1 MALIG
6 ASELRVT
13 SAAVDLLAITE
24 PDEIRSRLV
33 RLGLEQTGADRCT
46 LTSIDQGVFRV
57 EDSCEQGRQPQF
69 VGREYPLSYAAEEPL
84 LQQAIATGTTVTGGR
99 FAETGRTH
107 PELVDALRGIKHT
120 AVVPLKL
127 GAEVGALLILSR
139 RQDRPF
145 RDNDLDHLGRIGNL
159 AVLALR
165 NARLLEGV
173 NAAQRRGLD
182 ALMLISEHAA
192 IIDCLPDFF
201 GRMSS
206 SVAGLAG
213 ARAAAYW
220 VVHGDHL
227 SAQPDA
233 YGFPPLQLASMSIPM
248 AAALSGGLRR
258 VLYGGESLRYER
270 GSNGTD
276 SALSPIAAASD
287 PYNFLAVPWRTS
299 EGPLGIVVAYDS
311 PSGFGEQ
318 DEWIMRLSARA
329 SALVWQGHVAERRVS
344 EFQATELGRLEAY
357 SRRMAEL
364 ERQKSNFLKL
374 ASHELRSPI
383 TILRGYLSMMT
394 DGTLGE
400 LKPSVAETAVKME
413 VQVHRIKDL
422 VDQMLTAARLEDS
435 DVATITSETRI
446 DEVARAVV
454 ASMAQT
460 SARSRHVSIR
470 APRPA
475 TAVADPRHVETIIG
489 NLVSNAIKYSPAGG
503 KVVVSVRAQAD
514 CVEVDVTD
522 QGIGMS
528 AETIARLFKPFSR
541 GDEAELRAIDGAGLG
556 LYLSRE
562 LAREQG
568 GDVTVRSSP
577 GKGSTFI
584 LRLPSRPMSGA
595 NDDGVALP
603 SELVSTVSVG

>member
-1 MALIG
+1 MTLSG
-6 ASELRVT
+6 ASDLRVT

-24 PDEIRSRLV
+24 PGEIRSRLV
-33 RLGLEQTGADRCT
+33 RLGLDQTGADRCT

-57 EDSCEQGRQPQF
+57 EDSCEQGGQPQF
-69 VGREYPLSYAAEEPL
+69 VGREYPLSYAADQPL
-84 LQQAIATGTTVTGGR
+84 LRDAIATGRTVTGGG
-99 FAETGRTH
+99 FADQGRTH
-107 PELVDALRGIKHT
+107 PELGDALRGIKHT

-127 GAEVGALLILSR
+127 GADVGALLILSR
-139 RQDRPF
+139 RLDHPF
-145 RDNDLDHLGRIGNL
+145 RDGDLEHLGRIGNL

-182 ALMLISEHAA
+182 ALTLISEHAA

-220 VVHGDHL
+220 VVHADHL

-233 YGFPPLQLASMSIPM
+233 YGFTPRQLASMSIPM
-248 AAALSGGLRR
+248 AAALRGGLRR

-270 GSNGTD
+270 DSNGSE
-276 SALSPIAAASD
+276 SALSPIAAAD
-287 PYNFLAVPWRTS
+287 TYNFLAVPWRTS
-299 EGPLGIVVAYDS
+299 EGPLGILVAYDS
-311 PSGFGEQ
+311 PTGFGEQ

-329 SALVWQGHVAERRVS
+329 SALVWQSHVAERRVS
-344 EFQATELGRLEAY
+344 ELQATELGRLEAY

-400 LKPSVAETAVKME
+400 MKPSVAETAVKMD

-435 DVATITSETRI
+435 DVPTITSETRI

-454 ASMAQT
+454 TSMSQT
-460 SARSRHVSIR
+460 SARSRQLSIR

-475 TAVADPRHVETIIG
+475 TAVADARHVETIIG

-503 KVVVSVRAQAD
+503 KVVVSVRAQPD
-514 CVEVDVTD
+514 CVEVDVSD

-568 GDVTVRSSP
+568 GDVTVRSNS
-577 GKGSTFI
+577 GVGSTFT
-584 LRLPSRPMSGA
+584 LRLPRRPLSDA
-595 NDDGVALP
+595 SDTVAGLP
-603 SELVSTVSVG
+603 SEYVSTVPVG

>member
-1 MALIG
+1 MALSG
-6 ASELRVT
+6 APELRVT
-13 SAAVDLLAITE
+13 TAAVDLLAVTD

-46 LTSIDQGVFRV
+46 LTSIDEGVFRV
-57 EDSCEQGRQPQF
+57 EDSCEQGGQPEF
-69 VGREYPLSYAAEEPL
+69 VGREYPLSYAAEQPL
-84 LQQAIATGTTVTGGR
+84 LQQAIATGSIATGGG
-99 FAETGRTH
+99 FAEQGRTH
-107 PELVDALRGIKHT
+107 PELGDALRGIKHT

-127 GAEVGALLILSR
+127 GADVGALLILSR
-139 RQDRPF
+139 RTDRPF
-145 RDNDLDHLGRIGNL
+145 RESDLDHLSRIGNL

-182 ALMLISEHAA
+182 AMMLISEHAA

-220 VVHGDHL
+220 VVHGDRL
-227 SAQPDA
+227 AAQPDA
-233 YGFPPLQLASMSIPM
+233 YGFTPVQLASMSVPM
-248 AAALSGGLRR
+248 AAALRGGLRR

-276 SALSPIAAASD
+276 SELSPIAAAAD
-287 PYNFLAVPWRTS
+287 TYNFLAVPWRTS
-299 EGPLGIVVAYDS
+299 EGPLGILVAYDS
-311 PSGFGEQ
+311 PTGFGEQ

-329 SALVWQGHVAERRVS
+329 SALVWQSHVAERRVS
-344 EFQATELGRLEAY
+344 ELQATELGRLEAY

-400 LKPSVAETAVKME
+400 LKPSVGETAVKME
-413 VQVHRIKDL
+413 AQVLRIKDL

-435 DVATITSETRI
+435 DVPTITSETRI
-446 DEVARAVV
+446 DDVARAVV
-454 ASMAQT
+454 DSMSQT
-460 SARSRHVSIR
+460 TGRSRQLSLR
-470 APRPA
+470 APQPA
-475 TAVADPRHVETIIG
+475 TALADPRHVETIIG
-489 NLVSNAIKYSPAGG
+489 NLLSNAIKYSPAGSR
-503 KVVVSVRAQAD
+503 VIVSVRAQPD
-514 CVEVDVTD
+514 CVEVDVSD

-528 AETIARLFKPFSR
+528 ADTIARLFKPFSR

-568 GDVTVRSSP
+568 GDVTVRSNS
-577 GKGSTFI
+577 GRGSTFT
-584 LRLPSRPMSGA
+584 LRLPRRALSDAS
-595 NDDGVALP
+595 DGVVGPP
-603 SELVSTVSVG
+603 SAFVSAVSVG

>member
-1 MALIG
+1 MTLSG
-6 ASELRVT
+6 ASDLRVT
-13 SAAVDLLAITE
+13 SAAVDLLAVTD
-24 PDEIRSRLV
+24 PREIRSRLV
-33 RLGLEQTGADRCT
+33 RLGLDQTGADRCT

-57 EDSCEQGRQPQF
+57 EDSCEQGGQPTF
-69 VGREYPLSYAAEEPL
+69 VGREYPLSYAADQPL
-84 LQQAIATGTTVTGGR
+84 LREAIASGRTVTGAG
-99 FAETGRTH
+99 FADQGRTH
-107 PELVDALRGIKHT
+107 PELSGALRGIKHT

-127 GAEVGALLILSR
+127 GADVGALLIMSR
-139 RQDRPF
+139 RLDHPF
-145 RDNDLDHLGRIGNL
+145 RDSDLDHLGRVGNL
-159 AVLALR
+159 AVLAMR

-182 ALMLISEHAA
+182 ALTLISEHAA

-233 YGFPPLQLASMSIPM
+233 YGFTPRQLASMSIPM
-248 AAALSGGLRR
+248 AAALRGGLRR

-270 GSNGTD
+270 GSNGAD
-276 SALSPIAAASD
+276 SALSPIAAAD
-287 PYNFLAVPWRTS
+287 TYNFLAVPWRTS

-311 PSGFGEQ
+311 PTGFGEQ
-318 DEWIMRLSARA
+318 DEWIMRLAARA
-329 SALVWQGHVAERRVS
+329 SALVWQSHVAERRVS
-344 EFQATELGRLEAY
+344 ELQATELGRLEAY
-357 SRRMAEL
+357 SRRIAEL

-413 VQVHRIKDL
+413 TQVRRIKDL

-435 DVATITSETRI
+435 EVATISSETRI

-454 ASMAQT
+454 ASMSQT
-460 SARSRHVSIR
+460 SARSRQISLR

-489 NLVSNAIKYSPAGG
+489 NLVSNAIKYSPEGG
-503 KVVVSVRAQAD
+503 KVVVSVRAQHD
-514 CVEVDVTD
+514 CVEVDVSD

-528 AETIARLFKPFSR
+528 DETITRLFKPFSR

-568 GDVTVRSSP
+568 GDVTVRSNS
-577 GKGSTFI
+577 GVGSTFT
-584 LRLPSRPMSGA
+584 LRLPSREMLDAGDA
-595 NDDGVALP
+595 VAGLP
-603 SELVSTVSVG
+603 SEYVATVPVG

>member
-1 MALIG
+1 MALSG

-13 SAAVDLLAITE
+13 SAAVDLLAVTE
-24 PDEIRSRLV
+24 AREIRSRLV
-33 RLGLEQTGADRCT
+33 QLGLDRSGADRCT

-69 VGREYPLSYAAEEPL
+69 VGREYPLSYAAEQPML
-84 LQQAIATGTTVTGGR
+84 RQAISTGRTITGEG
-99 FAETGRTH
+99 FAEQGRTH
-107 PELVDALRGIKHT
+107 PDLGDALRGIKHT

-127 GAEVGALLILSR
+127 GADVGALLILSR
-139 RQDRPF
+139 RRDHPF
-145 RDNDLDHLGRIGNL
+145 RDIDLENLGRIGNL

-192 IIDCLPDFF
+192 SIDCLPDFF

-220 VVHGDHL
+220 VVHGDRL

-233 YGFPPLQLASMSIPM
+233 YGFSPLQLAAMSIPM
-248 AAALSGGLRR
+248 ADALSGGLRL

-270 GSNGTD
+270 GGAGPNSMPSPLAPPDTD
-276 SALSPIAAASD
+276 
-287 PYNFLAVPWRTS
+287 NFLAVPWRTS

-311 PSGFGEQ
+311 STGFGEQ

-329 SALVWQGHVAERRVS
+329 SALVWQSHVSERRLS
-344 EFQATELGRLEAY
+344 ELQATELERLAAY

-364 ERQKSNFLKL
+364 EHQKSNFLKL

-383 TILRGYLSMMT
+383 TILRGYLSMLT

-400 LKPSVAETAVKME
+400 LKPSVGETAVKMDK
-413 VQVHRIKDL
+413 QVRRIKEL

-435 DVATITSETRI
+435 DVLTSRSETRI
-446 DEVARAVV
+446 DEIARDVV
-454 ASMAQT
+454 ASMSQT
-460 SARSRHVSIR
+460 NARSRQLSIR
-470 APRPA
+470 APQAA

-489 NLVSNAIKYSPAGG
+489 NLLSNAIKYSPAGG
-503 KVVVSVRAQAD
+503 TVTVSVRAQAD
-514 CVEVDVTD
+514 CVEVDVID

-568 GDVTVRSSP
+568 GDVTVRSNP
-577 GKGSTFI
+577 GRGSTFT
-584 LRLPSRPMSGA
+584 LRLPRRPLSNAADAVRG
-595 NDDGVALP
+595 LP
-603 SELVSTVSVG
+603 TEFIPTAPVG

>member
-1 MALIG
+1 MALSG

-13 SAAVDLLAITE
+13 SAAVDLLAVTD

-33 RLGLEQTGADRCT
+33 RLGLDQTGADRCT

-57 EDSCEQGRQPQF
+57 EDSCEHGGQPQF
-69 VGREYPLSYAAEEPL
+69 VGREYPLSYAADQPL
-84 LQQAIATGTTVTGGR
+84 LRNAIATGRAVTGEGFADAGR
-99 FAETGRTH
+99 IH
-107 PELVDALRGIKHT
+107 PELGDALRGIKHT

-127 GAEVGALLILSR
+127 GADVGALLILSR
-139 RQDRPF
+139 RLDHPF
-145 RDNDLDHLGRIGNL
+145 RDSDLDHLGRIGNL

-182 ALMLISEHAA
+182 ALTLISEHAA

-213 ARAAAYW
+213 AHAAAYW

-233 YGFPPLQLASMSIPM
+233 YGFTPRQLASMSIPM
-248 AAALSGGLRR
+248 AAALHGGLRR

-276 SALSPIAAASD
+276 SALSPIATASD
-287 PYNFLAVPWRTS
+287 TSNFLAVPWRTS

-311 PSGFGEQ
+311 SSGFGEQ

-344 EFQATELGRLEAY
+344 ELQATELGRLEAY

-400 LKPSVAETAVKME
+400 LKPSVSETAVKMDT
-413 VQVHRIKDL
+413 QVRRMKDL

-435 DVATITSETRI
+435 DVATITTETRI
-446 DEVARAVV
+446 DEVAREVV
-454 ASMAQT
+454 ASMSQT
-460 SARSRHVSIR
+460 SARSRQLSLR

-475 TAVADPRHVETIIG
+475 TAIADPRHVETIIC
-489 NLVSNAIKYSPAGG
+489 NLLSNAIKYSPAGG
-503 KVVVSVRAQAD
+503 SVVVAVRAQPD
-514 CVEVDVTD
+514 CVEVDVSD
-522 QGIGMS
+522 EGIGMS

-568 GDVTVRSSP
+568 GDVTVRSNP
-577 GKGSTFI
+577 GRGSTFT
-584 LRLPSRPMSGA
+584 LRLPRRPQLDASDAVEGLRA
-595 NDDGVALP
+595 
-603 SELVSTVSVG
+603 ELASAGPVG

>member
-1 MALIG
+1 MALSG
-6 ASELRVT
+6 ASELRLT
-13 SAAVDLLAITE
+13 STAVELLAVTE

-33 RLGLEQTGADRCT
+33 QLGLDQTGADRCT
-46 LTSIDQGVFRV
+46 LSSIDQGVFRV
-57 EDSCEQGRQPQF
+57 EDSCEQGEQPVS
-69 VGREYPLSYAAEEPL
+69 VGREYPLSYAVDQPL
-84 LQQAIATGTTVTGGR
+84 IRRAISTGSTVTGGA
-99 FAETGRTH
+99 FAKRRRTP
-107 PELVDALRGIKHT
+107 PELSDAVGGIKHT

-127 GAEVGALLILSR
+127 GADVGALLILSR
-139 RQDRPF
+139 RLDHPF
-145 RDNDLDHLGRIGNL
+145 RDSDLDHLCRIGNL

-165 NARLLEGV
+165 NARLVEGV

-182 ALMLISEHAA
+182 SLMLISEHAA
-192 IIDCLPDFF
+192 IIDNLPDFF
-201 GRMSS
+201 CRMSS

-233 YGFPPLQLASMSIPM
+233 YGFTPTQLASMSVPM
-248 AAALSGGLRR
+248 AAALRGGLRR

-270 GSNGTD
+270 DGPSRE
-276 SALSPIAAASD
+276 SALSPIAASAD
-287 PYNFLAVPWRTS
+287 TYNFLAVPWRTS
-299 EGPLGIVVAYDS
+299 EGPLGILVAYDS
-311 PSGFGEQ
+311 ATGFGEQ

-329 SALVWQGHVAERRVS
+329 SALVWQSHVAERRVS
-344 EFQATELGRLEAY
+344 ELQATELGRLEAY

-383 TILRGYLSMMT
+383 TILRGYLSMMI

-400 LKPSVAETAVKME
+400 LKPSVSETAVKMDR
-413 VQVHRIKDL
+413 QVRRIKDL

-435 DVATITSETRI
+435 DVPTITSETRI

-454 ASMAQT
+454 TEMSQT
-460 SARSRHVSIR
+460 SGRSRHLSIR

-475 TAVADPRHVETIIG
+475 TALADPRHVETIIG
-489 NLVSNAIKYSPAGG
+489 NLLSNAIKYSPAGG
-503 KVVVSVRAQAD
+503 EVVVSVGAQPD
-514 CVEVDVTD
+514 WVEVRVSDE
-522 QGIGMS
+522 GIGMS

-568 GDVTVRSSP
+568 GDVTVQSNAGR
-577 GKGSTFI
+577 GSTFT
-584 LRLPSRPMSGA
+584 LRLPRRPLTDASDAVVGPPA
-595 NDDGVALP
+595 KFVATAP
-603 SELVSTVSVG
+603 VG

>member
-1 MALIG
+1 MTLG
-6 ASELRVT
+6 RASELRVT
-13 SAAVDLLAITE
+13 STAVDLLAVTD
-24 PDEIRSRLV
+24 PNEIRSRLV
-33 RLGLEQTGADRCT
+33 QLGLDQTGADRCT

-57 EDSCEQGRQPQF
+57 EDSCEQGGQPQF
-69 VGREYPLSYAAEEPL
+69 VGREYPLTYAADQPL
-84 LQQAIATGTTVTGGR
+84 LRQAIATGKTVTGGG
-99 FAETGRTH
+99 FAEQGRTH
-107 PELVDALRGIKHT
+107 PELGDALRGIKHT

-127 GAEVGALLILSR
+127 GADVGALLILSR
-139 RQDRPF
+139 RLDHPF
-145 RDNDLDHLGRIGNL
+145 RAGDLDHLGRIGNL

-182 ALMLISEHAA
+182 ALTLISEHAA

-233 YGFPPLQLASMSIPM
+233 YGFTPLQLAAMSIPM
-248 AAALSGGLRR
+248 AAALRGGLRR

-270 GSNGTD
+270 GSKNTD
-276 SALSPIAAASD
+276 FALSPIAAD
-287 PYNFLAVPWRTS
+287 TYNFLAVPWRTS
-299 EGPLGIVVAYDS
+299 EGPLGILVAYDS
-311 PSGFGEQ
+311 ATGFGEQ

-329 SALVWQGHVAERRVS
+329 SALVWQSHVAERRVS
-344 EFQATELGRLEAY
+344 ELQATELGRLEVY

-400 LKPSVAETAVKME
+400 LKPSVGETALRMDT
-413 VQVHRIKDL
+413 QVRRIKDL

-435 DVATITSETRI
+435 DMATVTSETRI
-446 DEVARAVV
+446 DEVARSVV
-454 ASMAQT
+454 DSMSQT
-460 SARSRHVSIR
+460 SARSQHISVR

-475 TAVADPRHVETIIG
+475 TAMADPRHVETIIG
-489 NLVSNAIKYSPAGG
+489 NLLSNAIKYSPAGG
-503 KVVVSVRAQAD
+503 KVVVSVRAQPD
-514 CVEVDVTD
+514 CVEVDVSD
-522 QGIGMS
+522 QGIGIS
-528 AETIARLFKPFSR
+528 AETISRLFKPFSR

-568 GDVTVRSSP
+568 GDVTVRSNV
-577 GKGSTFI
+577 GRGSTFT
-584 LRLPSRPMSGA
+584 LRLPRRPLSDA
-595 NDDGVALP
+595 SDAVAGLP
-603 SELVSTVSVG
+603 SEIASTVPVG

>member
-1 MALIG
+1 M
-6 ASELRVT
+6 T
-13 SAAVDLLAITE
+13 STAVDLLAVTD
-24 PDEIRSRLV
+24 PNEIRSRLV
-33 RLGLEQTGADRCT
+33 QLGLDQTGADRCT

-57 EDSCEQGRQPQF
+57 EDSCEQGGQPQF
-69 VGREYPLSYAAEEPL
+69 VGREYPLTYAADQPL
-84 LQQAIATGTTVTGGR
+84 LRQAIATGKTVTGGG
-99 FAETGRTH
+99 FAEQGRTH
-107 PELVDALRGIKHT
+107 PELGDALRGIKHT

-127 GAEVGALLILSR
+127 GADVGALLILSR
-139 RQDRPF
+139 RLDHPF
-145 RDNDLDHLGRIGNL
+145 RAGDLDHLGRIGNL

-182 ALMLISEHAA
+182 ALTLISEHAA

-233 YGFPPLQLASMSIPM
+233 YGFTPLQLAAMSIPM
-248 AAALSGGLRR
+248 AAALRGGLRR

-270 GSNGTD
+270 GSKNTD
-276 SALSPIAAASD
+276 FALSPIAAD
-287 PYNFLAVPWRTS
+287 TYNFLAVPWRTS
-299 EGPLGIVVAYDS
+299 EGPLGILVAYDS
-311 PSGFGEQ
+311 ATGFGEQ

-329 SALVWQGHVAERRVS
+329 SALVWQSHVAERRVS
-344 EFQATELGRLEAY
+344 ELQATELERLEVY

-400 LKPSVAETAVKME
+400 LKPSVGETALRMDT
-413 VQVHRIKDL
+413 QVRRIKDL

-435 DVATITSETRI
+435 DMATVTSETRI
-446 DEVARAVV
+446 DEVARSVV
-454 ASMAQT
+454 DSMSQT
-460 SARSRHVSIR
+460 SARSQQISVR

-475 TAVADPRHVETIIG
+475 TAMADPRHVETIIG
-489 NLVSNAIKYSPAGG
+489 NLLSNAIKYSPAGG
-503 KVVVSVRAQAD
+503 KVVVSVRAQPD
-514 CVEVDVTD
+514 CVEVDVSD
-522 QGIGMS
+522 QGIGIS
-528 AETIARLFKPFSR
+528 AETISRLFKPFSR

-568 GDVTVRSSP
+568 GDVTVRSNV
-577 GKGSTFI
+577 GRGSTFT
-584 LRLPSRPMSGA
+584 LRLPRRPLSDA
-595 NDDGVALP
+595 SDAVAGLP
-603 SELVSTVSVG
+603 SEIASTVPVG

>member
-1 MALIG
+1 MTLGG

-13 SAAVDLLAITE
+13 STAVDLLAVTD
-24 PDEIRSRLV
+24 PNEIRSRLV
-33 RLGLEQTGADRCT
+33 QLGLDQTGADRCT

-57 EDSCEQGRQPQF
+57 EDSCEQGGQPQF
-69 VGREYPLSYAAEEPL
+69 VGREYPLTYAADQPL
-84 LQQAIATGTTVTGGR
+84 LRQAIATGKTVTGGG
-99 FAETGRTH
+99 FAEQGRTH
-107 PELVDALRGIKHT
+107 PELGDALRGIKHT

-127 GAEVGALLILSR
+127 GADVGALLILSR
-139 RQDRPF
+139 RLDHPF
-145 RDNDLDHLGRIGNL
+145 RAGDLDHLGRIGNL

-182 ALMLISEHAA
+182 ALTLISEHAA

-233 YGFPPLQLASMSIPM
+233 YGFTPLQLAAMSIPM
-248 AAALSGGLRR
+248 AAALRGGLRR

-270 GSNGTD
+270 GSKNTD
-276 SALSPIAAASD
+276 FALSPIAAD
-287 PYNFLAVPWRTS
+287 TYNFLAVPWRTS
-299 EGPLGIVVAYDS
+299 EGPLGILVAYDS
-311 PSGFGEQ
+311 ATGFGEQ

-329 SALVWQGHVAERRVS
+329 SALVWQSHVAERRVS
-344 EFQATELGRLEAY
+344 ELQATELGRLEVY

-400 LKPSVAETAVKME
+400 LKPSVGETALRMDT
-413 VQVHRIKDL
+413 QVRRIKDL

-435 DVATITSETRI
+435 DMATVTSETRI
-446 DEVARAVV
+446 DEVARSVV
-454 ASMAQT
+454 DSMSQT
-460 SARSRHVSIR
+460 SARSQHISVR

-475 TAVADPRHVETIIG
+475 TAMADPRHVETIIG
-489 NLVSNAIKYSPAGG
+489 NLLSNAIKYSPAGG
-503 KVVVSVRAQAD
+503 KVVVSVRAQPD
-514 CVEVDVTD
+514 CVEVDVSD
-522 QGIGMS
+522 QGIGIS
-528 AETIARLFKPFSR
+528 AETISRLFKPFSR

-568 GDVTVRSSP
+568 GDVTVRSNV
-577 GKGSTFI
+577 GRGSTFT
-584 LRLPSRPMSGA
+584 LRLPRRPLSDA
-595 NDDGVALP
+595 SDAVAGLP
-603 SELVSTVSVG
+603 SEIASTVPVG